1 MGLFAGM
8 VAWGW
13 ICSPGNSQATN
24 TSSTEEVSA
33 GNWQINSLLSPSN
46 AQLASERRGRVTIYD
61 SLREET
67 VDQALDQQFGRI
79 ENMMFVSTR
88 YTADDGSEYADHDCD

>member
-1 MGLFAGM
+1 MKNTVRNHLMASLFA
-8 VAWGW
+8 VSLLT
-13 ICSPGNSQATN
+13 CSFGFA
-24 TSSTEEVSA
+24 EEMSA

-88 YTADDGSEYADHDCD
+88 YTADDGSEYADDDCD